1 MFYLVNEVN
10 FIKYLN
16 YFYRLNLKPSSS
28 INLVRGGTK
37 EDKGDSFAS
46 LARNCKQI
54 IIQVP
59 LVSLLNKKKF
69 INLIK
74 LFLQILKSHS
84 LTRIDY

>member
-46 LARNCKQI
+46 LACNCKQSVT
-54 IIQVP
+54 QV
-59 LVSLLNKKKF
+59 LLF
-69 INLIK
+69 INKETK
-74 LFLQILKSHS
+74 L
-84 LTRIDY
+84 